1 MKRDQSLSPL
11 VIILLILITFP
22 LDNVWRLLRENSCW
36 SLFGH
41 KSNCE
46 TSLVLLFLVSKL
58 TNVFPRNIGSVLQPY
73 QQIIIIINI
82 IIIII
87 IIIIITIIII
97 MCLTL
102 FQTHHHTLPYAK
114 QRKIIKFK
122 PRIKFIEPFCI
133 YLFFI

>member
-22 LDNVWRLLRENSCW
+22 LDNVWRLLKENSCW

-73 QQIIIIINI
+73 QYIIIIINI

-87 IIIIITIIII
+87 IIIII

-102 FQTHHHTLPYAK
+102 FQTHHHTLSYPN

>member
-87 IIIIITIIII
+87 IIIII

-102 FQTHHHTLPYAK
+102 FQTHHHTLSYLN